1 MNEQDMMWQKT
12 LRFRRQS
19 IATVALEVS
28 SKYVAALFKLPR
40 ERPAPVP
47 SEGGPKYYWGIPKVD
62 SNLSPL
68 PKVDSSVLTQI
79 VIVVLRSKIDSN
91 DGPRN

>member
-1 MNEQDMMWQKT
+1 MPKPSLGTAGCSLAVDIMNEQDMMWQKT

-19 IATVALEVS
+19 IAIVALEVS

-47 SEGGPKYYWGIPKVD
+47 SEGGPKYYWEF
-62 SNLSPL
+62 
-68 PKVDSSVLTQI
+68 
-79 VIVVLRSKIDSN
+79 LR
-91 DGPRN
+91 

>member
-47 SEGGPKYYWGIPKVD
+47 SEGGPKYY
-62 SNLSPL
+62 L
-68 PKVDSSVLTQI
+68 Q
-79 VIVVLRSKIDSN
+79 
-91 DGPRN
+91 